1 MSFTSE
7 NTELEPQNTQEIQ
20 EHYQPGEPF
29 DHTMKH
35 SDAYYEEYMA
45 AFVPNPKR
53 RLFYRFVK
61 RSFDLIAS
69 AIMLLLLSP
78 VYLAIAI
85 AVKCSSKGPVIF
97 RQQRLGKGGKP
108 FTCLKFRSMR
118 IDAPHDMATSLLGNP
133 DQYMTRV
140 GKFLRKFSLDELPQI
155 WCVFIGTM
163 SFIGYRPL
171 ILNENN
177 CNDMRA
183 RLGVFSMRPGI
194 SGYAQVHGRD
204 DLYYKNKAI
213 MDAEYVKRASLW
225 FDLKLCFKTVAVV
238 LKLEGNH
245 AAKKKGE
252 N

>member
-1 MSFTSE
+1 MSFIPE
-7 NTELEPQNTQEIQ
+7 NAELEVQNTQENV
-20 EHYQPGEPF
+20 EHYQPGDPF
-29 DHTMKH
+29 DHTVKH

-45 AFVPNPKR
+45 AFEPNPKK

-61 RSFDLIAS
+61 RTFDIVAS
-69 AIMLLLLSP
+69 ALMLLLLSP
-78 VYLAIAI
+78 VFLVLAI
-85 AVKCSSKGPVIF
+85 AVKCTSKGPIVF

-118 IDAPHDMATSLLGNP
+118 IDAPHDTATSLLGDP
-133 DQYMTRV
+133 DQYLTRV

-171 ILNENN
+171 VLSETN
-177 CNDMRA
+177 CNDMRR
-183 RLGVFSMRPGI
+183 RLGVFTMRPGI
-194 SGYAQVHGRD
+194 SGYAQVSGRD

-213 MDAEYVKRASLW
+213 MDAEYVKRASIW

-238 LKLEGNH
+238 LKLEGND
-245 AAKKKGE
+245 AAKKKGDK
-252 N
+252 